1 MSITSSF
8 YAALSGLDAHAIAMQ
23 VIGDNVANVHTT
35 GFKSSTAHF
44 EDILGQSL
52 SSVTGSNQTGAG
64 TKISTVDIDFF
75 QGSFATTDVTTDV
88 AINGKGLFILG
99 DPNSDEQYYTRAG
112 HFNMDNQG
120 YYVNAHGYR
129 VQGYLYD
136 ALGENLIET
145 LSDIQID
152 QNSMIPP
159 SATAEAEIV
168 LNLDAGA
175 DILVWDPTDPSATCN
190 FSTAMNIFDT
200 LGESHQVQVFFTK
213 TADQTWE
220 WNAMIDGSDIDGGTA
235 GVLEEYGSGTITF
248 DTDGVLLTAMPVNFY
263 TGALT
268 FLNGLTP
275 GATTMDF
282 TGTSQYGSP
291 SAVQSI
297 VQDGYAA
304 GTASGITLDSEGNMV
319 ATYTNGMV
327 RNIARLALA
336 DFANLNGL
344 ERKGSTLYQA
354 TPISGDPLLNKPG
367 VGGTGTVSG
376 SMLEESNVD
385 LADEF
390 VNMIVI
396 QRGYQ
401 ANSKVIQTTDEMLAQ
416 LMTIR

>member
-1 MSITSSF
+1 
-8 YAALSGLDAHAIAMQ
+8 
-23 VIGDNVANVHTT
+23 
-35 GFKSSTAHF
+35 
-44 EDILGQSL
+44 
-52 SSVTGSNQTGAG
+52 
-64 TKISTVDIDFF
+64 
-75 QGSFATTDVTTDV
+75 
-88 AINGKGLFILG
+88 
-99 DPNSDEQYYTRAG
+99 
-112 HFNMDNQG
+112 
-120 YYVNAHGYR
+120 
-129 VQGYLYD
+129 
-136 ALGENLIET
+136 
-145 LSDIQID
+145 
-152 QNSMIPP
+152 
-159 SATAEAEIV
+159 
-168 LNLDAGA
+168 
-175 DILVWDPTDPSATCN
+175 
-190 FSTAMNIFDT
+190 
-200 LGESHQVQVFFTK
+200 
-213 TADQTWE
+213 
-220 WNAMIDGSDIDGGTA
+220 
-235 GVLEEYGSGTITF
+235 
-248 DTDGVLLTAMPVNFY
+248 
-263 TGALT
+263 
-268 FLNGLTP
+268 
-275 GATTMDF
+275 MDF

-354 TPISGDPLLNKPG
+354 TPVSGDPLLNKPG